1 MTKPLTASFLIL
13 AFVSCT
19 FTTTRQGHAFVNETL
34 MESQIQTVQ
43 PAKNIEMGVQI
54 TDGRDS
60 MIIINLEVDS
70 KIPDDSLNE
79 FRAKQVLGSIITTI
93 SDLQSYSSCKII
105 FSKKSGSSVSTTKSI
120 FYQYPITPALLTNLK
135 NYKDSTKTTEGYIY
149 KGWVYNNG
157 DLELSM
163 PLINGWFYPSEEM
176 GSVVFYT
183 IGSDDVN
190 QLPQYYTDPEKKV
203 SFKAL
208 YALSPG
214 ETHTIFHI
222 CKYKE
227 KILAGKAI
235 DSIFC
240 PAMEVGLVINR
251 FASEDEYMKAV
262 EQIVLSKELPANRI
276 HSFPLGDIVFRGI
289 QKGIVLKSGKT
300 IHQLWMMKQFRR
312 VSLVINMIYLNDKE
326 LEEMM
331 QTLNKIKIT
340 PNSVD
345 LISGR

>member
-1 MTKPLTASFLIL
+1 MTKTLLSSCLIL

-19 FTTTRQGHAFVNETL
+19 FTTTKQGHVFVNETL

-54 TDGRDS
+54 KDGRDS
-60 MIIINLEVDS
+60 MIIITLEVDS
-70 KIPDDSLNE
+70 KIPDDSLSE

-105 FSKKSGSSVSTTKSI
+105 FIKKSGSAVNTTKSM
-120 FYQYPITPALLTNLK
+120 FYQYPITTALLTNLK
-135 NYKDSTKTTEGYIY
+135 NYKDSTKITEGYIY
-149 KGWVYNNG
+149 KGWVYYNG

-163 PLINGWFYPSEEM
+163 PLINGWFYPSHEE
-176 GSVVFYT
+176 GSGIFYT
-183 IGSDDVN
+183 IGSDNVN
-190 QLPQYYTDPEKKV
+190 QLPQYYTDPEKKI
-203 SFKAL
+203 SFKGLDAL
-208 YALSPG
+208 GPG
-214 ETHTIFHI
+214 ETHSIFHI

-227 KILAGKAI
+227 KILSGKAI

-240 PAMEVGLVINR
+240 PAMDVGLVINR

-262 EQIVLSKELPANRI
+262 QQIVLSKELPANKI
-276 HSFPLGDIVFRGI
+276 HSFTLGDIVFRGI
-289 QKGIVLKSGKT
+289 QEGVVLKGGKT
-300 IHQLWMMKQFRR
+300 IHQLWLMKQFRH
-312 VSLVINMIYLNDKE
+312 VSLVINLIYRNDKE

-331 QTLNKIKIT
+331 QALNKIKIT

>member
-1 MTKPLTASFLIL
+1 MTKTLIALFLIL

-60 MIIINLEVDS
+60 MIIIKLEVDL
-70 KIPDDSLNE
+70 KIPDDSLSE

-105 FSKKSGSSVSTTKSI
+105 FIKKTGSDVNTTKSI
-120 FYQYPITPALLTNLK
+120 FYQYLITPALLTNLK

-157 DLELSM
+157 DLELSI
-163 PLINGWFYPSEEM
+163 PLINGWYYTSQEM

-190 QLPQYYTDPEKKV
+190 QLPQYYTDPDKKI
-203 SFKAL
+203 SYKGL
-208 YALSPG
+208 YALGPG

-222 CKYKE
+222 CKYKQ
-227 KILAGKAI
+227 KILSGKAN
-235 DSIFC
+235 DSSFC
-240 PAMEVGLVINR
+240 PAMEAGLLINR

-262 EQIVLSKELPANRI
+262 QQILLSKELPANRI

-289 QKGIVLKSGKT
+289 QEGVVLKSGKT
-300 IHQLWMMKQFRR
+300 IHQLWLMKQFRH

-326 LEEMM
+326 LDKWALVFQILMGC
-331 QTLNKIKIT
+331 I
-340 PNSVD
+340 
-345 LISGR
+345 LINVAS